1 MANIKNRPRSTPSR
15 LSTTRVDSRRRVVMP
30 TTLPPDAVVTIQQLE
45 DDCWVVRRVRPSRK
59 VRMISIPVVDKL
71 PRDSNWER
79 VETAFARAANRGL
92 TPFEE

>member
-1 MANIKNRPRSTPSR
+1 MPNAKVKPRQTPAR

-45 DDCWVVRRVRPSRK
+45 DDCWVVRRVRPSK
-59 VRMISIPVVDKL
+59 QVRMISVPVVDKL
-71 PRDSNWER
+71 PKDSNWER
-79 VETAFARAANRGL
+79 VETAFAGAANREL